1 MHKVWDGQ
9 IIEHMESLFGK
20 EYLSINVA
28 QDIQELLNISHS
40 EDIESWAQESRDIA
54 MQQSVGYRNNVL
66 KIATNEYLENHFK
79 IVEERIALGAIRLS
93 QTLNRMHQE
102 DN

>member
-1 MHKVWDGQ
+1 
-9 IIEHMESLFGK
+9 
-20 EYLSINVA
+20 
-28 QDIQELLNISHS
+28 
-40 EDIESWAQESRDIA
+40 